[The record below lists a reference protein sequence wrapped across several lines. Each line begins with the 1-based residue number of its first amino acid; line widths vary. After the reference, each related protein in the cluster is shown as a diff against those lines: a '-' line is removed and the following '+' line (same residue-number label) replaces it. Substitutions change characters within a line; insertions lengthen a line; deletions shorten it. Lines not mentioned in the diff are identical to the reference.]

1 MSIVTIPG
9 LADNSVTDAI
19 LRNSGALTVVGRS
32 LNSIGDPADITAT
45 PASDAVL
52 RESGS
57 TVGFGTI
64 ATGGIADAAISNALI
79 RDSAALSVLGRASN
93 SSGDVD
99 DIAGTDGQVLR
110 VSGTTLG
117 FGEIA
122 TAGLSNN
129 AVSYA
134 KWQQLAG
141 YSIPAKATTGT
152 GNAADLT
159 AGTNSVLGRVAG
171 DLAFAAVATGQI
183 SDEACTYAKMQ
194 HVSAE
199 SRVLG
204 RGQGGG
210 GGDVQELT
218 MGPGLGISGT
228 ALGVLTEVGTK
239 LYRVGHTYAISGEI
253 KVPSGDTDFIIPF
266 FYSAVTGQTANIVK
280 ARHSINSG
288 TSATVKLQRNGGD
301 ITGYTGITVNT
312 TPSDTTQTQAL
323 SDNDEIALVVTAVSG
338 TPTNMNF
345 TIFIE
350 LTQ

>member
-1 MSIVTIPG
+1 MSTILIPG
-9 LADNSVTDAI
+9 ISDNAITDAL
-19 LRNSGALTVVGRS
+19 LRDSIALSLMGRASNSS
-32 LNSIGDPADITAT
+32 GDPGDIQATA
-45 PASDAVL
+45 ASDAVL

-57 TVGFGTI
+57 TIGFGTI

-122 TAGLSNN
+122 TAGVANSQITFAKFQNVATDSLIGRDAAGAGVASEIALVG
-129 AVSYA
+129 AVQFTGA
-134 KWQQLAG
+134 GAIDIIAGGVTLAMQADLVQG
-141 YSIPAKATTGT
+141 RLIGRGGASGT
-152 GNAADLT
+152 GAPELLT
-159 AGTNSVLGRVAG
+159 IGDGLSMAGT
-171 DLAFAAVATGQI
+171 DL
-183 SDEACTYAKMQ
+183 
-194 HVSAE
+194 SA
-199 SRVLG
+199 
-204 RGQGGG
+204 
-210 GGDVQELT
+210 D
-218 MGPGLGISGT
+218 
-228 ALGVLTEVGTK
+228 TK
-239 LYRVGHTYAISGEI
+239 VYRVGHTYAISGEI

-266 FYSAVTGQTANIVK
+266 FYSAVAGQTANIVK

-288 TSATVKLQRNGGD
+288 TSATVKLTRNAGD